1 MENLEKEPKDKLN
14 YFQVLDDNSVC
25 VTDTSGNISTTVSS
39 EIYYRD
45 TKVKEDDE
53 VRTIKINKKELLDKL
68 GLISISV
75 DKDEEIEL
83 SVTVVG
89 REYTI

>member
-1 MENLEKEPKDKLN
+1 MENLEKEHKDKLN
-14 YFQVLDDNSVC
+14 YFQVLDDNNIC
-25 VTDTSGNISTTVSS
+25 ITDNSGNITTTISS
-39 EIYYRD
+39 EIYQGTRI
-45 TKVKEDDE
+45 KEDDE